1 MDLLSRLKSRMTN
14 IRELFSNNTKIL
26 KIFAY
31 CLITVTSSFFLA
43 KGYVYLVLNG
53 YIELIDP
60 ASFFLFPIFFYLFA
74 IVVSFVFKN
83 YLSSYGVFFINFI
96 ATLVFFLYALSIL
109 NFFYIENK
117 VMSVCAFN
125 WFQLAENQSIGF
137 DFFVD
142 YISFSFILLTIT
154 IAFFVNIYTFSYFR
168 YEPYICRLISLI
180 NAFVLSMII
189 LVSAGNLVVF
199 FFGWEMIGLTS
210 FFLINFWSERAGTF
224 KSAFK
229 AFAFNKVSDAAVLIS
244 LLLIFA
250 IFNDLSFNTIFNLI
264 LFKPELKTQTM
275 SIFKVWD
282 VLSFFLILAACIKSA
297 QIGFHI
303 WLPDSMEAPVPASA
317 LIHSA
322 TLVSAGVYLILR
334 FYPLLELSQLF
345 HISLPAI
352 GAFTAFVGGASAA
365 FQTDLKKILAY
376 STISHCGF
384 LMFLASFGAF
394 KFVLLY
400 LFVHGFFKAA
410 AFLCVGNI
418 IHHIKNYQDL
428 RRSGEVY
435 KYLPVE
441 FLFLI
446 FCLLNLSGLPFFFG
460 FYIKSLLFL
469 NNDLFIFDQVCLAF
483 IFVSCLT
490 GIVYSFNIVYFA
502 FFDFKKANKSVY
514 LAFSIENFKSFFFT
528 GAAAITAIAIFFLI
542 ITACLLTG
550 FLYYFLILN
559 LTDFVDFS
567 FFLEKNYTFFINIFE
582 LGNLFNLGFFYWV
595 SLTLIFILILISF
608 CKRVYVIYNGVLD
621 FFDLICLCGY
631 F

>member
-1 MDLLSRLKSRMTN
+1 MELFSKLKSRMTS
-14 IRELFSNNTKIL
+14 IREFLSNKVVIL
-26 KIFAY
+26 KILVY
-31 CLITVTSSFFLA
+31 CLLIILSSFFLA

-53 YIELIDP
+53 YIELVD
-60 ASFFLFPIFFYLFA
+60 ASSFFLFPVFLYLFA
-74 IVVSFVFKN
+74 IIVSFLFKN
-83 YLSSYGVFFINFI
+83 FLTSYGVFLINFI
-96 ATLVFFLYALSIL
+96 ATLVFFMYALSIL
-109 NFFYIENK
+109 NFFYVENK
-117 VMSVCAFN
+117 TLTICAFN
-125 WFQLAENQSIGF
+125 WFQLAENQTIGF
-137 DFFVD
+137 DFFID
-142 YISFSFILLTIT
+142 YVSYSFILLTIT

-168 YEPYICRLISLI
+168 YEPYICRLLSLI

-199 FFGWEMIGLTS
+199 FFGWELIGLTS

-224 KSAFK
+224 KAAFK
-229 AFAFNKVSDAAVLIS
+229 AFAFNKLSDAAILIS

-250 IFNDLSFNTIFNLI
+250 IFNDLKFDVIFNLI
-264 LFKPELKTQTM
+264 IFKTELKTQT
-275 SIFKVWD
+275 IFAFKIWD
-282 VLSFFLILAACIKSA
+282 VLSFFLLLAAFIKSA

-322 TLVSAGVYLILR
+322 TLVSAGIYLVLR
-334 FYPLLELSQLF
+334 FYPILELSQLF
-345 HISLPAI
+345 YIILPAT
-352 GAFTAFVGGASAA
+352 GAITAFIGGAIAV

-400 LFVHGFFKAA
+400 LFVHGFFKAS

-428 RRSGEVY
+428 RRAGSVY
-435 KYLPVE
+435 KFLPIE
-441 FLFLI
+441 FFFLI

-469 NNDLFIFDQVCLAF
+469 NNDFFIFDQVCLAF

-490 GIVYSFNIVYFA
+490 GIFYSFNIVYFA
-502 FFDFKKANKSVY
+502 FFDFKKARKSAY
-514 LAFSIENFKSFFFT
+514 LIPNIKILKSFFFT
-528 GAAAITAIAIFFLI
+528 CASLSTALSILFLI
-542 ITACLLTG
+542 LVACCLVSV
-550 FLYYFLILN
+550 LYYFLILN
-559 LTDFVDFS
+559 LTSFVDFN
-567 FFLEKNYTFFINIFE
+567 FFLEKNYIFFLNNFE
-582 LGNLFNLGFFYWV
+582 LGNFYNLSFFYWV
-595 SLTLIFILILISF
+595 SLVLIMTLFLIAF
-608 CKRVYVIYNGVLD
+608 CKHVYNLYLNIID
-621 FFDLICLCGY
+621 FFDLIFLCIY